1 MSLLDQL
8 PHNSPD
14 LFTNNIFGQRR
25 YKTQTS
31 IVANDGHEVSVQNP
45 LPTDGDSI
53 YVKDVWLEQSN
64 IGDFSGSITDLFDNL
79 HTVITNSSSTNP
91 KVILVHFNRTIISNT
106 LGIGAFSGNFSNIKI
121 GIINSGGVETIV
133 FDNSS
138 SNTKYTNRTIQLPVT
153 AGFNAIKI
161 YFHTV
166 DTVSLSNLVILKT
179 VNTISRLQA
188 KKPDNMV
195 TDINA
200 TAGGNLKISLEE
212 YENTFLTSPLPV
224 RIIDSRTGRESE
236 IDVITF
242 GLVTIDNA
250 HHEIHE
256 GNHYFVKDWV
266 DIPSAGTVDFL
277 FVAGIIEPHM
287 RTVFEGTS
295 AFQVDI
301 YENTVTSNNGT
312 SITIQNRR
320 RNSLNTCGCSLYSSP
335 TITST
340 GNVIVRYKL
349 GAGRSAGGA
358 ASAENEVVLK
368 PSTKYLIRITNNV
381 TGATNTIDFLA
392 DWYEHTE

>member
-1 MSLLDQL
+1 MNDVYKLDGLPSDLMSSNTFSVRRLKTESNLIV
-8 PHNSPD
+8 
-14 LFTNNIFGQRR
+14 NNGLE
-25 YKTQTS
+25 
-31 IVANDGHEVSVQNP
+31 ASVQNP
-45 LPTDGDSI
+45 LPTDGDSV
-53 YVKDVWLEQSN
+53 YAKDIWVEESDITGWT
-64 IGDFSGSITDLFDNL
+64 GSVTDLFDNL
-79 HTVITNSSSTNP
+79 HTVITYESATNP
-91 KVILVHFNRTIISNT
+91 KSIFIHFKRTIVSNT
-106 LGIGAFSGNFSNIKI
+106 IGLGAFTGNFSNVRI
-121 GIINSGGVETIV
+121 GLFNSGGVETIV

-166 DTVSLSNLVILKT
+166 DAISLSNLVILKT
-179 VNTISRLQA
+179 VNTIARLQA

-277 FVAGIIEPHM
+277 FVTGTIEPHM

-320 RNSLNTCGCSLYSSP
+320 RTSLNTCGCSIYSSP
-335 TITST
+335 TITSV

-349 GAGRSAGGA
+349 GAGRSAGSA

-368 PSTKYLIRITNNV
+368 PSTKYLIRLTNNV
-381 TGATNTIDFLA
+381 TGATNTIDFLS